1 MKTLASV
8 AQDKDYYLVFD
19 KHVSKSNFVVNDYGV
34 RSLES
39 ILDMVKVMSFALK
52 EGKSTVSKLENV
64 VNKVQGNIVSVERK
78 AKKFRDDFTQM
89 DKGVSFLNS
98 EVQELK

>member
-1 MKTLASV
+1 M
-8 AQDKDYYLVFD
+8 
-19 KHVSKSNFVVNDYGV
+19 
-34 RSLES
+34 
-39 ILDMVKVMSFALK
+39 
-52 EGKSTVSKLENV
+52 SKLENV

-98 EVQELK
+98 EVQELKSKEKGHVKKIKCLEDQIV